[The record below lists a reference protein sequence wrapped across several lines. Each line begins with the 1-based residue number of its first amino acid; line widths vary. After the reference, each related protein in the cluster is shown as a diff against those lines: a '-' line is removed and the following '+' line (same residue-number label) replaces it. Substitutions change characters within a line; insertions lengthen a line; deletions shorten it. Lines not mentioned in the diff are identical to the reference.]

1 MPDTTHHIMGL
12 SGGKDSAALAI
23 LLRDRVPN
31 IQYFFCDT
39 GAELPETYE
48 FLTKL
53 EAYFGKRIIRLNSGR
68 DFDHWLDVYRG
79 TLPSPQV
86 RWCTRQ
92 MKIKPLEDWIQSTF
106 GSELVVSYVAIRSD
120 EPNREGYLSTKPNVE
135 VRYPFREA
143 GIDKAGVMT
152 ILDEAGV
159 GLPAYYEWRTRSGC
173 YFCFFQR
180 KAEWVGLSERHP
192 ELFERAI
199 GYEEKVNR
207 NHAGY
212 GMRGRSFSWSQGETL
227 GELVGRKVEILA
239 KHEVALRRSQ
249 QNRKNVP
256 LIDLLSDALDDDDDT
271 LPCQICN
278 M

>member
-1 MPDTTHHIMGL
+1 MGL
-12 SGGKDSAALAI
+12 SGGKDSAALAVF
-23 LLRDRVPN
+23 LRDRIPN

-53 EAYFGKRIIRLNSGR
+53 EAYFGKRIVRLNSGR

-92 MKIKPLEDWIQSTF
+92 MKIKPLEEWIQREF
-106 GSELVVSYVAIRSD
+106 GTDRVVSYVAIRSD
-120 EPNREGYLSTKPNVE
+120 EPNREGYLSTKDNVE
-135 VRYPFREA
+135 VCYPFKEH
-143 GIDKAGVMT
+143 GIDKSGVMR
-152 ILDEAGV
+152 ILEEAGV

-192 ELFERAI
+192 DLFEKAI
-199 GYEEKVNR
+199 KYEEKVNK

-212 GMRGRSFSWSQGETL
+212 GMQGRSFSWSQGETL
-227 GELVGRKVEILA
+227 EELVGRKVEILS
-239 KHEVALRRSQ
+239 KHEIALQRSK
-249 QNRKNVP
+249 QNRKSVP
-256 LIDLLSDALDDDDDT
+256 LMELLSDALDDDDDT
-271 LPCQICN
+271 PPCQICN
-278 M
+278 L